1 MRNRFAALPL
11 LMALACALPG
21 LAPAQGW
28 KPDRSVELIVGT
40 SAGGGQDRTAR
51 TVQKLLQ
58 EKKLIDVAMS
68 VNNRPGGGGAVALA
82 FSHQH
87 AGDGHFLQIASPTIL
102 TNHISGKSQY
112 NWSDFSP
119 ISILF
124 SEAIVFAVKADSP
137 IKTGADL
144 ISALKK
150 DPASVAIS
158 TSTAAGNQYHIASV
172 LVGRAAGVPPA
183 KLKVVIFNS
192 GGDAITA
199 LLGGH
204 VQVTTASA
212 SNFIGHVKGG
222 TLRVVAVSAPR
233 RLAGVFANVPTWK
246 EFGVDLTLDQWR
258 LMFGPPKLSAA
269 QVDYWDGV
277 LARLVKTEEWK
288 KELETNLWDDIYKGP
303 AETKKFLATEYSET
317 QAILTEIGLA
327 KSNK

>member
-1 MRNRFAALPL
+1 MKRLPIL
-11 LMALACALPG
+11 LILVLACTLVA
-21 LAPAQGW
+21 APAAAQPAW
-28 KPDRSVELIVGT
+28 TPDHSVELIVGT

-51 TVQKLLQ
+51 TIQKLLQ

-82 FSHQH
+82 YSHQH
-87 AGDGHFLQIASPTIL
+87 PGDGHFLQVASPTLL

-119 ISILF
+119 LSILF
-124 SEAIVFAVKADSP
+124 SEAIVFAVKAGSP

-144 ISALKK
+144 IAMLKK
-150 DPASVAIS
+150 DPAAVAIS

-192 GGDAITA
+192 GADAITA

-212 SNFIGHVKGG
+212 SNFIGHVTAG
-222 TLRVVAVSAPR
+222 TLRVIAVSAPH
-233 RLAGVFANVPTWK
+233 RLAGALANVPIWK

-258 LMFGPPKLSAA
+258 LVFGPPRLSAA
-269 QVDYWDGV
+269 QVAYWDGV
-277 LARLVKTEEWK
+277 LSRLVKTEEWRD
-288 KELETNLWDDIYKGP
+288 ELQRNLWDDIYKGP
-303 AETKKFLATEYSET
+303 AETRKFLAAEYSDT
-317 QAILTEIGLA
+317 RAILTEIGLA
-327 KSNK
+327 KGK